1 MQSSFN
7 SASKSRLS
15 SLLTITVGLMSLA
28 SIGPGQ
34 TTASLTF
41 EVASV
46 RPSSLDMIKLATQV
60 RTTGQMPKIG
70 AHVNTS
76 RAEYIFMG
84 LKELIAEAYRVRPF
98 QITGPDWLNGLSA
111 PRFDILA
118 NLPDGST
125 KDQAPKMLQALL
137 AERFK
142 LTLHVDQKEHPVLAL
157 VVAKGGPKLVESA
170 PGPSQDFDDN
180 TPLKP
185 GESQMETPQGP
196 VRMTI
201 NPKNGSAFVNMGQR
215 GTWTQGMGTN
225 GAFRIEGH
233 KTTMSAFADMLTQM
247 TQMNGGTGVQIVDM
261 TDLKGHYDVAL
272 DVPIA
277 DLIKMAQA
285 AGLAGPADA
294 AGRGGSFAPEASDPT
309 GSSSVFDAVKALG
322 LKLEKRK
329 APTEQLVIDHIEKVP
344 TEN

>member
-1 MQSSFN
+1 MRSSFI
-7 SASKSRLS
+7 ARIKSCFS
-15 SLLTITVGLMSLA
+15 ILLPIATGLMLIPA
-28 SIGPGQ
+28 TGFGQ
-34 TTASLTF
+34 TASAPAF

-46 RPSSLDMIKLATQV
+46 RTSSLDMMKLAAQV

-70 AHVNTS
+70 AHVDGA

-98 QITGPDWLNGLSA
+98 QITGPDWLNGLGA
-111 PRFDILA
+111 PRFDIRA
-118 NLPDGST
+118 NLPEGST

-142 LTLHVDQKEHPVLAL
+142 LTLHIDQKEHPVLAL
-157 VVAKGGPKLVESA
+157 VVAKGGPKLVESPPDPA
-170 PGPSQDFDDN
+170 QDFDDS

-201 NPKNGSAFVNMGQR
+201 NAKNGSAFVNMGKR
-215 GTWTQGMGTN
+215 GTWTQTMGPN
-225 GAFRIEGH
+225 GALRIEGNR
-233 KTTMSAFADMLTQM
+233 TTMSAFADMLTQM
-247 TQMNGGTGVQIVDM
+247 TQMNGGAGVQVVDM
-261 TDLKGHYDVAL
+261 TGLTGHYAVAL
-272 DVPIA
+272 DIPIA
-277 DLIKMAQA
+277 DLIKMAKA
-285 AGLAGPADA
+285 AGLGGAADEGPRSESAI
-294 AGRGGSFAPEASDPT
+294 PEASDPG

-322 LKLEKRK
+322 LKLERRK
-329 APTEQLVIDHIEKVP
+329 APTEQLVIDHVEKVP